1 MINSPSAVISVLDRL
16 VSPKYEFAVDYDVSF
31 EKHDDTGE
39 VYCMVDVTL
48 DYNTYLR
55 MFDERGYDSVSM
67 FEYDLDTDIKNA
79 LKYLGIYKS
88 IITFYTQWHDDDE

>member
-31 EKHDDTGE
+31 EEHDDTGE
-39 VYCMVDVTL
+39 VWCVIDVTL
-48 DYNTYLR
+48 DHNIFLR
-55 MFDERGYDSVSM
+55 MFDEGGYDSVPM

-88 IITFYTQWHDDDE
+88 IITFYTQLRDDE

>member
-1 MINSPSAVISVLDRL
+1 MITSPSAVVSVLERL

-31 EKHDDTGE
+31 EEHDDTGE

-67 FEYDLDTDIKNA
+67 FEYDLDTDIQNA